1 MFLNQPGRTQTMS
14 IRQAMVLLTAVV
26 LIPPL
31 VVQGFIFYKWY
42 DTRLALELNANLE
55 LARSVASNIS
65 EYIQDIHRQEEALG
79 TALAL
84 LEGYSK
90 EQSNLLLKTIDER
103 SESVGFI
110 HWTDPNGVIIA
121 SSVPSAAGIDIRD
134 ESCVQAI
141 LTAKKH
147 WAVTDLLISRANRQL
162 TFLVATGIREQGVL
176 KGVIVGSADPTGLK
190 QALGLKRAARGIIT
204 AYDTKGALVF
214 RLPNIPLRLEPLTP
228 QDPLLARALAGE
240 EAVGSTTSQADRK
253 PLIAARVPI
262 PELGWV
268 AGAARP
274 REEVIAPLIKPLL
287 LTLGVIL
294 LVVVSS
300 SSIGLLISRKVIRDV
315 RSLEE
320 HAAAL
325 GRGNLDHQVNVTGI
339 SELQR
344 LAEAYNEM
352 AARRQHAE
360 KEIRLVAKF
369 PAENPNPILR
379 IGNDRKLVYSNSAA
393 GRLLEVWKCGIGQAL
408 PDEIQKHVE
417 AVLVSGKNEEFEL
430 AVGNR
435 TFSMTF
441 VPILEAGYVNIYGRD
456 VTERTRAE
464 DALRQ
469 TADALARS
477 NKDLEQFAYVASHD
491 LQEPLRMVSG
501 FLQLLERRYKN
512 KLDSNADEFIQFA
525 VDGTIRMQQLIS
537 DLLSYSRVGTKGR
550 PMEPTDC
557 NEVLAGA
564 LANLRPSIEKS
575 GATITHDPLPTL
587 PADATQLVQLFQ
599 NLIGNAIKFHG
610 DAPPKVHVS
619 ARRTDGQWQLSVSD
633 NGIGMEPQY
642 FNRVFVIFQR
652 LHGRDRYPGTGIGLA
667 ICKRIVERH
676 GGRIWVESQPGQG
689 STFFF
694 TLSGE
699 TS

>member
-1 MFLNQPGRTQTMS
+1 LNQPGRTQTMS

-240 EAVGSTTSQADRK
+240 EAVTGSR
-253 PLIAARVPI
+253 
-262 PELGWV
+262 
-268 AGAARP
+268 
-274 REEVIAPLIKPLL
+274 
-287 LTLGVIL
+287 
-294 LVVVSS
+294 
-300 SSIGLLISRKVIRDV
+300 
-315 RSLEE
+315 
-320 HAAAL
+320 
-325 GRGNLDHQVNVTGI
+325 
-339 SELQR
+339 
-344 LAEAYNEM
+344 
-352 AARRQHAE
+352 
-360 KEIRLVAKF
+360 
-369 PAENPNPILR
+369 
-379 IGNDRKLVYSNSAA
+379 
-393 GRLLEVWKCGIGQAL
+393 
-408 PDEIQKHVE
+408 
-417 AVLVSGKNEEFEL
+417 
-430 AVGNR
+430 
-435 TFSMTF
+435 
-441 VPILEAGYVNIYGRD
+441 
-456 VTERTRAE
+456 
-464 DALRQ
+464 
-469 TADALARS
+469 
-477 NKDLEQFAYVASHD
+477 
-491 LQEPLRMVSG
+491 
-501 FLQLLERRYKN
+501 
-512 KLDSNADEFIQFA
+512 
-525 VDGTIRMQQLIS
+525 
-537 DLLSYSRVGTKGR
+537 
-550 PMEPTDC
+550 
-557 NEVLAGA
+557 
-564 LANLRPSIEKS
+564 
-575 GATITHDPLPTL
+575 
-587 PADATQLVQLFQ
+587 
-599 NLIGNAIKFHG
+599 
-610 DAPPKVHVS
+610 
-619 ARRTDGQWQLSVSD
+619 
-633 NGIGMEPQY
+633 
-642 FNRVFVIFQR
+642 
-652 LHGRDRYPGTGIGLA
+652 
-667 ICKRIVERH
+667 
-676 GGRIWVESQPGQG
+676 
-689 STFFF
+689 
-694 TLSGE
+694 
-699 TS
+699 